1 MGWAI
6 SNLEAT
12 TVKSTSSLLCLTAEQ
27 TLRKEERNCI
37 RCGKC
42 VDACPMGL
50 EPYLLNR
57 LARARKL
64 DELEENA
71 IYDCIECGCCLY
83 SCPANIP
90 LLDTIRVYKREV
102 LAIMKN
108 RASATAK

>member
-1 MGWAI
+1 
-6 SNLEAT
+6 
-12 TVKSTSSLLCLTAEQ
+12 
-27 TLRKEERNCI
+27 
-37 RCGKC
+37 
-42 VDACPMGL
+42 MGL

-57 LARARKL
+57 LARSRKL